1 MGFKLSDD
9 ETNKAF
15 LRFKDL
21 ADKKKEISNLDIES
35 IVNDEA
41 QDTSQ
46 DRFKLSTVQVRP
58 RELSCEP

>member
-1 MGFKLSDD
+1 MGFSLSDD

-46 DRFKLSTVQVRP
+46 DRFKLSTVQVSP
-58 RELSCEP
+58 KP

>member
-46 DRFKLSTVQVRP
+46 DRFKLATVQVGLGFR
-58 RELSCEP
+58 L